1 MADMLVDSTSGNEIM
16 SLMDGHSGYN
26 QIFIAKEDVHKTAFR
41 CPGAIGTFE
50 WLVMPFG
57 LKNAGATYQRAMN
70 FIFHDMIGEFMEV
83 YIDDIIV
90 KSDQWV
96 EAASYKNITQKTV
109 KEFIEE
115 RIIHRFGILE
125 SITTDQGTV
134 FTGQEVIS
142 FAKARGIKMIHS
154 TPYYAQ
160 ANGQA
165 EASNKAIIALI
176 KRHLEDNPREWDVL
190 LSTVLWAYRTSKR
203 TATGTSPYMLTYGQE
218 AVLPVEVTI
227 QSLRVRLQNNLAKE
241 EYDELMFA
249 NVDELGENR
258 AIALKKLILQK
269 DRVAKAYNKHVKHKQ
284 FEIGDLVWKTILPT
298 TLDSEKF
305 GK

>member
-1 MADMLVDSTSGNEIM
+1 M
-16 SLMDGHSGYN
+16 
-26 QIFIAKEDVHKTAFR
+26 
-41 CPGAIGTFE
+41 
-50 WLVMPFG
+50 
-57 LKNAGATYQRAMN
+57 
-70 FIFHDMIGEFMEV
+70 
-83 YIDDIIV
+83 DIIGKIYSPSSRKHSFILV
-90 KSDQWV
+90 ATDYFTKWI
-96 EAASYKNITQKTV
+96 EAVSYKSITQKTM

-115 RIIHRFGILE
+115 RIIHRFGIPE

-190 LSTVLWAYRTSKR
+190 LSTVLWAYRTSKK

-249 NVDELGENR
+249 NVNELGENI
-258 AIALKKLILQK
+258 AIALENLILQK
-269 DRVAKAYNKHVKHKQ
+269 DRVAKAYNKHVNHKQ

-298 TLDSEKF
+298 SLDSEKF
-305 GK
+305 GKWSPTWEGPFMIVEAFVGNAYRLMDIDGKEFPRTINGKYLKKYYPTMWEMRDMEEEKIENSE